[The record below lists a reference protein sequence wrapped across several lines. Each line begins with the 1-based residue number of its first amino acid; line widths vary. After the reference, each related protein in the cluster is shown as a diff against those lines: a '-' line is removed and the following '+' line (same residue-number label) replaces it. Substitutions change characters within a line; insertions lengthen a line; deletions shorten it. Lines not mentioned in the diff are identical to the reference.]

1 MTMEKLM
8 KQNEYICPKCNGFL
22 KVNIKIIFVAKKDN
36 GKKGLILLN
45 PELGDYKRIAHSTFE
60 LKDGEHLSF
69 LCPICHSDLS
79 ANEISKNLA
88 RIIMIDKEGTE
99 YKILFSEVQGEKC
112 TYRICKKE
120 IEAFGEDSSTYM
132 NYFGSGPQ

>member
-1 MTMEKLM
+1 MN
-8 KQNEYICPKCNGFL
+8 QNEYICPKCDGFL
-22 KVNIKIIFVAKKDN
+22 KVNEKIIFIALKSN
-36 GKKGLILLN
+36 GKKGIILLN
-45 PELGDYKRIAHSTFE
+45 PELGDYRRIAHSTLE
-60 LKDGEHLSF
+60 LKDGERLTF

-79 ANEISKNLA
+79 ANEINRNLA
-88 RIIMIDKEGTE
+88 RIIMIDENGTE
-99 YKILFSEVQGEKC
+99 FKILFSEVQGEKC